1 MIILYILF
9 ILFFIFVVPLLV
21 MFLIAFISN
30 KKIENKNKR
39 INVIKEKNLNVNCIY
54 CHNNVGAAN
63 ARYIGKE
70 EWICH
75 SCINKLFISISD
87 YEGYLLFHDN
97 EIPNF
102 NGNQERKQ
110 KISTIRNAMS
120 SNEWRRYN
128 RVLLI
133 NDKTFEMIP
142 YSDPTTGSK
151 RSFHED
157 GGFGKKINIKDIV
170 SIKIFFT
177 WGPTDLELKMS
188 VKALEN
194 KMSLG
199 KRLAVANELFGT
211 SGLIYEA
218 SKDITGPSSESR
230 IKSAEIYFTL
240 KNGSSTSCYI
250 NAPFDCDKGTQ
261 KFNEFI
267 KKCSSIIDYINYL
280 CKNTN

>member
-1 MIILYILF
+1 MIILFFLF
-9 ILFFIFVVPLLV
+9 LIFVAPLLV

-30 KKIENKNKR
+30 KKIEKENKDVS
-39 INVIKEKNLNVNCIY
+39 IIKDKNINVNCIY
-54 CHNNVGAAN
+54 CEKNVGAAN
-63 ARYIGKE
+63 SRYIGKNR
-70 EWICH
+70 WICH
-75 SCINKLFISISD
+75 SCINKLFISTSD
-87 YEGYLLFHDN
+87 YEGYLLFHN
-97 EIPNF
+97 QEIPNF

-120 SNEWRRYN
+120 SGEWRKYN
-128 RVLLI
+128 NVLLI
-133 NDKTFEMIP
+133 NEKTFEMIP
-142 YSDPTTGSK
+142 YYDPTTCSK
-151 RSFHED
+151 RSFYED

-170 SIKIFFT
+170 SIKIYFG
-177 WGPTDLELKMS
+177 WGPTDLELQMS
-188 VKALEN
+188 GKALEN

-211 SGLIYEA
+211 SGLLYEA
-218 SKDITGPSSESR
+218 SKDITGPLSESR

-250 NAPFDCDKGTQ
+250 RAPFNCDKGTQ

-267 KKCSSIIDYINYL
+267 NKCNTIIDYINYL